1 VTPKITVV
9 TPSYNQGA
17 YLEQTIASVLGQ
29 RYENLEYMI
38 IDGGSTDDSA
48 EIIRRYESQLAYW
61 VSEKDSGQ
69 AQAINKGFARAT
81 GDILCWLNSDD
92 FLLPGVLHHVAR
104 HLSAGDDLIYGDCLS
119 FAEQGHRA
127 RVNRPPAHDLE
138 WLKVVDYVV
147 QPSSFW
153 KRSLWEK
160 TGPLNEDLHYAFD
173 WDWYLR
179 ASALGNVRKVD
190 RIFSAYRFHDAHKS
204 SHGGVKRAQEIVD
217 VAKLRGGEAAARHY
231 QFAFDHAADLRTFES
246 WVLRLQGRGLRQR
259 GPARWLTPGL
269 WTLPADLD
277 LEKVRECFKMLKL

>member
-1 VTPKITVV
+1 MTPKITVV

-29 RYENLEYMI
+29 RYENLEYII
-38 IDGGSTDDSA
+38 IDGGSTDESA
-48 EIIRRYESQLAYW
+48 EIIRRYESHLASW

-69 AQAINKGFARAT
+69 SEAINKGFARAT

-92 FLLPGVLHHVAR
+92 FFLPGTLHHVAR
-104 HLSAGDDLIYGDCLS
+104 HLSGGDDLIYGDCLS

-127 RVNRPPAHDLE
+127 RVNRPPVHDLE

-160 TGPLNEDLHYAFD
+160 TGPLREDLHYAFD

-179 ASALGNVRKVD
+179 ASALGSVRKVD
-190 RIFSAYRFHDAHKS
+190 KIFSAYRFHDAHKS
-204 SHGGVKRAQEIVD
+204 SHGGQKRAQEIVD
-217 VAKLRGGEAAARHY
+217 VARIRGGENTARHY
-231 QFAFDHAADLRTFES
+231 QFAFDHAADLHTYEN

-259 GPARWLTPGL
+259 EPARWLTPGL
-269 WTLPADLD
+269 WTLPAGLD
-277 LEKVRECFKMLKL
+277 FEKVRECFKMLKL